1 MESVNE
7 IKEALSAKSRTAT
20 LDELRSEGRKKVR
33 LIRAEHIAA
42 MVSEA
47 VHLAIQES
55 GLIDPGE
62 HELLVEKSR
71 AEFRKIIKEREQE
84 TQHAREVADRI
95 EQREREFS
103 SLQQRCEELT
113 TSQAAARSELEQTN
127 VGSAGLNEELDR
139 AQTLVRELEGELSK
153 HQAEA
158 EQARAD
164 AEAARAEAEAARA
177 AAEQAAAAAPTAAA
191 PAASN
196 ELLMSLFQEMATLK
210 ANMQAQQ
217 AQPAQ
222 PAAGADLSS
231 ALDKLTSSLN
241 DRLEHFGKKMGIS
254 SAVEGDAPTDFSG
267 LFKGAEKDL
276 ESNMDD
282 VTLKQKSGGGI
293 AANLAR
299 LKKLKGGG

>member
-158 EQARAD
+158 EQARA
-164 AEAARAEAEAARA
+164 E
-177 AAEQAAAAAPTAAA
+177 AEQAAAAAPTAAA